1 MAGVASAGNR
11 RGCVGPPPAAS
22 LTALDPRGVRTDRG
36 RRVTP
41 ASGYAG
47 QRCRHLYL
55 CRDGSSSVAFSVPSG
70 ADFSVF
76 QRGGVETYASITCRG
91 RTSRLGERRRPI
103 GGVTVESIRHKRVK
117 MLAAAAIAGAF
128 VAIGAAAAVAVSQQQ
143 TGTLIGGPMTVGQT
157 ATTTTTP
164 PAEPA
169 VTKAAPPVTATK
181 PKSF

>member
-76 QRGGVETYASITCRG
+76 QGGGVET
-91 RTSRLGERRRPI
+91 RTRPSRSEEERLGWGSGEDRLE
-103 GGVTVESIRHKRVK
+103 G
-117 MLAAAAIAGAF
+117 
-128 VAIGAAAAVAVSQQQ
+128 
-143 TGTLIGGPMTVGQT
+143 
-157 ATTTTTP
+157 
-164 PAEPA
+164 
-169 VTKAAPPVTATK
+169 
-181 PKSF
+181 

>member
-1 MAGVASAGNR
+1 VFFR
-11 RGCVGPPPAAS
+11 V
-22 LTALDPRGVRTDRG
+22 G
-36 RRVTP
+36 RRD
-41 ASGYAG
+41 A
-47 QRCRHLYL
+47 
-55 CRDGSSSVAFSVPSG
+55 
-70 ADFSVF
+70 
-76 QRGGVETYASITCRG
+76 YASITFRG
-91 RTSRLGERRRPI
+91 RTSRSGERRRPI